1 MPGPEAEALLGK
13 ATDAM
18 SNALATYSGFSV
30 GAALL
35 GADGETYTG
44 ANVENPSLMMSECAE
59 RVALLKALS
68 TGTRDFR
75 AIAVFSS
82 QRQYCFPCGSCR
94 QMLYEF
100 SPGVMVVLGG
110 GEAGVRQYHLEE
122 LLPHA
127 FNKDRPS

>member
-1 MPGPEAEALLGK
+1 
-13 ATDAM
+13 M

-35 GADGETYTG
+35 GTDGKTYAG

-59 RVALLKALS
+59 RVALLGGLS
-68 TGTRDFR
+68 TGSRDFK
-75 AIAVFSS
+75 AIAVFSN

-100 SPGVMVVLGG
+100 SPGLVVVLGG
-110 GEAGVRQYHLEE
+110 EEGVRQYPLEE